1 MTERVKKC
9 LDFLKSDMGYIPA
22 SGVYDS
28 RNTAGDHMTTI
39 YDEDGITVDVCY
51 NWDYIEVF
59 GLSVPEFKDLQDNI
73 YKENS

>member
-9 LDFLKSDMGYIPA
+9 LDFLKSDKGYISA
-22 SGVYDS
+22 LGVFDS
-28 RNTAGDHMTTI
+28 RNILGDKMTTI

-51 NWDYIEVF
+51 KWDYIEVF
-59 GLSVPEFKDLQDNI
+59 GLSVPEFQDLQDNI

>member
-9 LDFLKSDMGYIPA
+9 LDFLKSDKGYIPA
-22 SGVYDS
+22 LGVFDS
-28 RNTAGDHMTTI
+28 RNILGDKMTTI

-51 NWDYIEVF
+51 KWDYIEVF
-59 GLSVPEFKDLQDNI
+59 GLSAPEFEDIQDNI

>member
-9 LDFLKSDMGYIPA
+9 LDFLKSDNGYIPA
-22 SGVYDS
+22 CGIFSS
-28 RNTAGDHMTTI
+28 RNTVGDHMTTI

-59 GLSVPEFKDLQDNI
+59 GLSAPEFKDLQDNI